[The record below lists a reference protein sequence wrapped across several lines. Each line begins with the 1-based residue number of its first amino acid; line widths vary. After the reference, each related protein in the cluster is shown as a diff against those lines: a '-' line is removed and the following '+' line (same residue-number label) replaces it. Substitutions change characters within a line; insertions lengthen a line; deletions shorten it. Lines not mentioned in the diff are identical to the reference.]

1 MNVLKSKQAL
11 GVIITGVA
19 LFILISLPAYSQI
32 RFVDD
37 EAVIDNGCGLI
48 PGSNVIFSGTVKIGG
63 SGGVAVS
70 SGDVVV
76 LCENSG
82 TNWNLV
88 IDAPNLTVLA
98 FFGLSQTTL
107 KPSGANP
114 ALKFTANAH
123 NVTVI
128 GFTIDS
134 TGDTG
139 VLVESGATGIR
150 LFGNHIIGTGTGLNN
165 QSTNSVDAE
174 DNWWG
179 CAEGPGS
186 PGCTTVSGTV
196 DFIPH
201 FQSAVASL
209 AHNIA
214 SASLGATT
222 SNFQV
227 NVTVSKTGTGMS
239 LITVLGFD
247 ENPTGVFSPVA
258 TQFFEVNLS
267 ASTGVSGLGI
277 NICSASQETAAVFLT
292 GAAWVKASK
301 PAFDTT
307 NSCVNMTVKSSSAPK
322 LSNLTGGTIF
332 AAGTP
337 VQSVS
342 PGFDLFETDAKSS
355 QFQFKN
361 EFEIPENFF
370 DPGSRPFNGTIKF
383 QGVPLGTFMGK
394 DTGLADTVVQRDQ
407 TANLPTISSS
417 DTIPIEIVA
426 LSLQS
431 VEPIKVKV
439 GTATQLW
446 DVKAELS
453 HSQPSTGTMT
463 ITKRDL
469 LGGTFD
475 SQLVIQPLFTFTRQS
490 DPVQRTFDV
499 GTLTLTPASL
509 AKITLKA
516 KRVPWVY
523 DCPAGVLVVPTFN
536 GSFCASA
543 SARGRVLTKEQA
555 PLVRQGIR
563 PAQPNLL
570 VLASVVASLPRPGL
584 RVTEDIA
591 QLAIL
596 GEEVANV
603 RVEIFN
609 LAGVQVFAQEAT
621 SNSVPTL
628 SPNER
633 LANGVY
639 LVVITVNKSN
649 GAVIRSEMRR
659 LIILR

>member
-1 MNVLKSKQAL
+1 MNVLKNKQAL

-37 EAVIDNGCGLI
+37 EAVTDNGCGPI

-70 SGDVVV
+70 SGDIVV
-76 LCENSG
+76 LCENPG
-82 TNWNLV
+82 TNWNV
-88 IDAPNLTVLA
+88 VVDAPNLTVLA
-98 FFGLSQTTL
+98 FFGPSQTTL

-114 ALKFTANAH
+114 ALKFTANAD

-134 TGDTG
+134 TGGTG
-139 VLVESGATGIR
+139 VLVENGATGIR
-150 LFGNHIIGTGTGLNN
+150 LFGNHILGTGTGVNN
-165 QSTNSVDAE
+165 QSANSVDAE

-186 PGCTTVSGTV
+186 AGCPSVSGTV
-196 DFIPH
+196 DFTPH
-201 FQSAVASL
+201 FQSAIASL

-214 SASLGATT
+214 SASLRATA
-222 SNFQV
+222 SNSQV
-227 NVTVSKTGTGMS
+227 NVTVIKNGSTTP
-239 LITVLGFD
+239 LITVLGFSD
-247 ENPTGVFSPVA
+247 NPTGVFSPVA
-258 TQFFEVNLS
+258 SRFFEINLS
-267 ASTGVSGLGI
+267 AATGLSNVAL
-277 NICSASQETAAVFLT
+277 NVCSASADTRAIFFT
-292 GAAWVKASK
+292 GTVWAQASK
-301 PAFDTT
+301 QSFDTT
-307 NSCVNMTVKSSSAPK
+307 NNCVDVTVKSSTTPK
-322 LSNLTGGTIF
+322 LSSLAGGTVF

-361 EFEIPENFF
+361 EFEIPADFF
-370 DPGSRPFNGTIKF
+370 APGSKPFNSTVKF
-383 QGVPLGTFMGK
+383 QGVPLSTFMGK
-394 DTGLADTVVQRDQ
+394 DTGLADTIVQRDQ
-407 TANLPTISSS
+407 AANLPTIPSS

-446 DVKAELS
+446 DVKVELS

-475 SQLVIQPLFTFTRQS
+475 SQLVVQPLFTFTRQS
-490 DPVQRTFDV
+490 DHVQRIFDV
-499 GTLTLTPASL
+499 GTLTLTPDSL

-523 DCPAGVLVVPTFN
+523 DCPTGVLVVPNFN
-536 GSFCASA
+536 DSFCASA

-563 PAQPNLL
+563 PAQSNPL
-570 VLASVVASLPRPGL
+570 VLASVVASLPRSEL
-584 RVTEDIA
+584 RVTEDVA
-591 QLAIL
+591 QFAIL
-596 GEEVANV
+596 GEEIANV

-609 LAGVQVFAQEAT
+609 LAGVQVFAQEA
-621 SNSVPTL
+621 
-628 SPNER
+628 
-633 LANGVY
+633 
-639 LVVITVNKSN
+639 
-649 GAVIRSEMRR
+649 
-659 LIILR
+659 